1 MSNRPP
7 LSWRRKQASTAF
19 PYVKSSADF
28 LRWSIGG
35 LGGGIMSHNCVETQT
50 MRIVS

>member
-1 MSNRPP
+1 MINRPP
-7 LSWRRKQASTAF
+7 LSCRRKQEPTPTAF
-19 PYVKSSADF
+19 ADF

-35 LGGGIMSHNCVETQT
+35 LGGGIMSQNFVETQT